1 MQKMQKKKVA
11 LVLSSGGPRGFAYIG
26 AIEELEARGYEI
38 TSIAGTSIGSLVG
51 GIYAAGRLDEFKE
64 WLFTLSNWKMF
75 KLVDFSFSRN
85 HLVKGEK
92 IISAIKGIVP
102 DIKIEELPIHFCAI
116 ATDLYT
122 GQEVVF
128 DKGHLFEAIRSS
140 ISIPSLFRPMEYGK
154 MLLVDGAVSNCL
166 PLNRVKRTEGDIL
179 VAFSVYDIDIE
190 ETEQAMEM
198 KIINELEY
206 ERLKARK
213 IDEIE
218 QTMDH
223 ISNSDIPFTRKVS
236 MIWSRARSAAQ
247 SIRTYRKTNL
257 KESLTIGDNLYE
269 VMNRSTS
276 IMNYHAS
283 RMALRLTP
291 PDVLATMS
299 FDEHSDMSDYANAKA
314 TAERG
319 RQLMAEAL
327 DRYEAQLH

>member
-1 MQKMQKKKVA
+1 MAQEKKRVA

-51 GIYAAGRLDEFKE
+51 GIYAAGRLPQFKK
-64 WLFTLSNWKMF
+64 WLFGLNNWKLL
-75 KLVDFSFSRN
+75 KLIDFSLSRN
-85 HLVKGEK
+85 HFVKGDK
-92 IISAIKGIVP
+92 VIAAIKEIVP
-102 DIKIEELPIHFCAI
+102 DIKIENLPINFCAI

-122 GQEVVF
+122 GREIIF
-128 DKGHLFEAIRSS
+128 DEGYLFEAIRSS

-179 VAFSVYDIDIE
+179 VAFSVYDVKSDEI
-190 ETEQAMEM
+190 EQAIEARFM
-198 KIINELEY
+198 NELEY
-206 ERLKARK
+206 ERLKSRK
-213 IDEIE
+213 ISEFGQAYNAVKGE
-218 QTMDH
+218 K
-223 ISNSDIPFTRKVS
+223 NIPFLAKAKVVL
-236 MIWSRARSAAQ
+236 SRAWDGLYSVNHFR
-247 SIRTYRKTNL
+247 RTKL
-257 KESLTIGDNLYE
+257 KNPLIIGESVYE

-299 FDEHSDMSDYANAKA
+299 FDEHSEMSDYANAKA

-327 DRYEAQLH
+327 DRYEATLK